1 MFCYKEQHLSHLR
14 AHPEEQLAQ
23 WLDAHAAGLDAQ
35 LDLSIQLVRAGF
47 RIQQRTARIALY
59 AMAMEQ
65 LSVSEQFATLLH
77 ELRGEDVH
85 HLDVEEDDIPQ
96 MAWIGAKSEA
106 EDQPQRQC
114 PFDYCALLCMSRQ
127 SLEAIDSLLKEG
139 AHRTK
144 HRENQAIL
152 EQLQER
158 EDNIRKEIGRLL
170 EAADPHA
177 CADFHLGT
185 ESAFDLHASNY
196 FDKPN
201 PHFFSARMI
210 DEDKGGPVDSGRTQR

>member
-1 MFCYKEQHLSHLR
+1 MFCYKEAHLSHLR

-77 ELRGEDVH
+77 ELRGEDAH

-127 SLEAIDSLLKEG
+127 SLEAIVS
-139 AHRTK
+139 
-144 HRENQAIL
+144 
-152 EQLQER
+152 LQER

-177 CADFHLGT
+177 CADFHLDT

-201 PHFFSARMI
+201 PHFFSARTI

>member
-1 MFCYKEQHLSHLR
+1 MMNGVIKMFCYKVAHLSHLR

-96 MAWIGAKSEA
+96 MAWIDAKSEA
-106 EDQPQRQC
+106 EDQPKRQC

-127 SLEAIDSLLKEG
+127 SLEAIVSLLKEG

-144 HRENQAIL
+144 HRENQAI
-152 EQLQER
+152 R
-158 EDNIRKEIGRLL
+158 E
-170 EAADPHA
+170 
-177 CADFHLGT
+177 
-185 ESAFDLHASNY
+185 FDS
-196 FDKPN
+196 
-201 PHFFSARMI
+201 
-210 DEDKGGPVDSGRTQR
+210 

>member
-1 MFCYKEQHLSHLR
+1 MFCYKEAHLSHLR

-65 LSVSEQFATLLH
+65 LSVSEQFATLLQ

-96 MAWIGAKSEA
+96 MA
-106 EDQPQRQC
+106 
-114 PFDYCALLCMSRQ
+114 SR
-127 SLEAIDSLLKEG
+127 
-139 AHRTK
+139 
-144 HRENQAIL
+144 
-152 EQLQER
+152 
-158 EDNIRKEIGRLL
+158 
-170 EAADPHA
+170 
-177 CADFHLGT
+177 
-185 ESAFDLHASNY
+185 
-196 FDKPN
+196 
-201 PHFFSARMI
+201 
-210 DEDKGGPVDSGRTQR
+210 